1 MSYKTPDQIAVAAAA
16 SGEKKAHLSLA
27 KMLVGG
33 FLAGAYIAFAG
44 LLAVDVTAGLDPK
57 IWGGVTTLLTGGVF
71 SLGLVLVLV
80 AGAELLTGNMAL
92 VPMAVLQ
99 KRVSIGRLGVN
110 WGVILVANLI
120 GSLFVAY
127 VLAVHTGVIGT
138 PSSAAGTAGASTYT
152 RLAAIA
158 TGKAVTEDN
167 GTIFLRAIGCNW
179 LVCLGVWMAIAAE
192 DIGGKILAIF
202 FPITAFVALG
212 FDHVV
217 ANMFFLPAA
226 RWAGV
231 PGMSWG
237 NIINNW
243 VFAGLG
249 NIIGGAVFVGL
260 AYWFLYLKGSPAVN
274 GATAGTSDA
283 AGTAGAPRLDNA
295 RHDHLRHDD
304 SRHDDPRPDQ
314 H

>member
-1 MSYKTPDQIAVAAAA
+1 VAYKTPDQIAVAAAA
-16 SGEKKAHLSLA
+16 AGEKKAHLSFG
-27 KMLVGG
+27 KMAVGG

-44 LLAVDVTAGLDPK
+44 LLAVVVTAGLDPA
-57 IWGGVTTLLTGGVF
+57 IWGGVTTLLTGAVF
-71 SLGLVLVLV
+71 SMGLVLVIV
-80 AGAELLTGNMAL
+80 GGAELLTGNMAL

-99 KRVSIGRLGVN
+99 KRVTIGRLGIN
-110 WGVILVANLI
+110 WGVVLLANLV

-138 PSSAAGTAGASTYT
+138 ASSPTGAAHSAYE

-158 TGKAVTEDN
+158 TGKAVTETS

-179 LVCLGVWMAIAAE
+179 LVCLGVWLAMAAE

-226 RWAGV
+226 HFAGV
-231 PGMSWG
+231 PGIGWG
-237 NIINNW
+237 RIVHNL

-249 NIIGGAVFVGL
+249 NIVGGAVFVGL
-260 AYWFLYLKGSPAVN
+260 AYWFLYLRGHDT
-274 GATAGTSDA
+274 ATAPAAASDA
-283 AGTAGAPRLDNA
+283 SGTAGAPR
-295 RHDHLRHDD
+295 
-304 SRHDDPRPDQ
+304 
-314 H
+314 

>member
-1 MSYKTPDQIAVAAAA
+1 MAYKTPDQIAVAAVA
-16 SGEKKAHLSLA
+16 SGEKKAHLSFS
-27 KMLVGG
+27 KMMVGG

-44 LLAVDVTAGLDPK
+44 LLAVIVTAGLDPA
-57 IWGGVTTLLTGGVF
+57 IWGGVTTLLTGAVF
-71 SLGLVLVLV
+71 SLGLILVIV
-80 AGAELLTGNMAL
+80 GGAELLTGNMAL
-92 VPMAVLQ
+92 IPMAVLQ
-99 KRVSIGRLGVN
+99 KRVTLGRLGIN
-110 WGVILVANLI
+110 WGVVLVANLI

-138 PSSAAGTAGASTYT
+138 ASSPAGAAHSAYE

-158 TGKAVTEDN
+158 TGKAVTESD

-179 LVCLGVWMAIAAE
+179 LVCLGVWMAMAAE

-226 RWAGV
+226 HFAGV
-231 PGMSWG
+231 PGLGWG
-237 NIINNW
+237 HIVRNL

-249 NIIGGAVFVGL
+249 NTIGGAVFVGL
-260 AYWFLYLKGSPAVN
+260 AYWFLYLRDADSTGGTPA
-274 GATAGTSDA
+274 ATSDA
-283 AGTAGAPRLDNA
+283 AGTAGAPRE
-295 RHDHLRHDD
+295 
-304 SRHDDPRPDQ
+304 
-314 H
+314 